1 MAVAGAVAE
10 QSSSCTRD
18 RPSLQHKQ
26 ALKACRRRGGGWQLC
41 DVPRLLVCELRAY
54 KIHAYIPCNVLWLLL
69 PLDQVA
75 AAQDGTRKL
84 VFKLTEGPGAG
95 GTGSTGAE
103 GGGGGRQRRKGD
115 GIVEEVERTVLCMY
129 EA

>member
-1 MAVAGAVAE
+1 M
-10 QSSSCTRD
+10 Q
-18 RPSLQHKQ
+18 K
-26 ALKACRRRGGGWQLC
+26 GGGLWQLC
-41 DVPRLLVCELRAY
+41 SVPLLLACELRAY
-54 KIHAYIPCNVLWLLL
+54 EIHAYIPCDVLWLLL

-103 GGGGGRQRRKGD
+103 GGGGNG
-115 GIVEEVERTVLCMY
+115 EREM
-129 EA
+129 A